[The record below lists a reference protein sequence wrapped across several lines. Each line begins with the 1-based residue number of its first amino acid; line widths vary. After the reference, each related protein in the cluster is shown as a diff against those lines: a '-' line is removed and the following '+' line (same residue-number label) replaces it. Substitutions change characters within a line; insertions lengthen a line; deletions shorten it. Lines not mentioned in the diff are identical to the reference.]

1 MTDHLGKWPVLPGYW
16 PDPTVCRVGKTYYLA
31 NSSFEYFPGIPLHRS
46 ADLRHWELIGN
57 VADRHEQLDLR
68 SGGASSG
75 IFAPTLRFHDDRF
88 WLITTDINQVRSGQ
102 LLFSSPSADG
112 PWSVPTVVAGIVGI
126 DPDIAWDDDG
136 TCYLTWC
143 RLGAIAQVILDPLT
157 GAVLSEPREVW
168 SGTGMRNPEGPHL
181 YRIGKW
187 WYLLIAEGGT
197 DRGHS
202 VSIARG
208 TSPSGPFEGYAGN
221 PILTHRSTDLRV
233 QSVGHADLV
242 ETPEGGWAMVY
253 HGTRPRGMFPEF
265 HVLGRETHVA
275 DVMWVDGWPIVHEL
289 DHSDLDID
297 TAFTDDFSG
306 PLHPRWV
313 SPRGALEGV
322 SSGDGLELRAP
333 ADGPGRPVA
342 VRVQDEEWSATA
354 TFDVSA
360 GTGRLLVYLNDAHWY
375 GLEVSATRVD
385 AVATVGPLRQTL
397 GTAAPLTGATEVVVR
412 IRAAEPPGVNSF
424 PPPPAPD
431 VVTLE
436 VVVDGEATVL
446 AELDGRYVSTEVAGG
461 FTGRTVGVQAVS
473 GRLVVRSFDYRSG
486 D

>member
-1 MTDHLGKWPVLPGYW
+1 VTDHLGKWPVLPGYW
-16 PDPTVCRVGKTYYLA
+16 PDPTVCRVGDTYYLA

-46 ADLRHWELIGN
+46 SDLRHWELIGN
-57 VADRHEQLDLR
+57 VADRLEQLDVR
-68 SGGASSG
+68 NGGASSG

-88 WLITTDINQVRSGQ
+88 WLITTDINRVRSGQ
-102 LLFSSPSADG
+102 LLFSSPSAEG
-112 PWSVPTVVAGIVGI
+112 PWSVPTIVAGVVGI
-126 DPDIAWDDDG
+126 DPDLAWDEDG

-143 RLGAIAQVILDPLT
+143 RLGAIAQVVIDPST
-157 GAVLSEPREVW
+157 GEVLSEPRQLW

-181 YRIGKW
+181 YRIGEW

-202 VSIARG
+202 VSIARA
-208 TSPSGPFEGYAGN
+208 TSPSGPFEGNPRN

-275 DVMWVDGWPIVHEL
+275 DVTWEDGWPVVHEL
-289 DHSDLDID
+289 DHSELGIE
-297 TAFTDDFSG
+297 TAFSDDFTA

-322 SSGDGLELRAP
+322 TSGEGLELRAP
-333 ADGPGRPVA
+333 ADGPGRPVT

-354 TFDVSA
+354 TLDISA
-360 GTGRLLVYLNDAHWY
+360 GTGRLLVYLNDDHWY
-375 GLEVSATRVD
+375 GLEASATRVD
-385 AVATVGPLRQTL
+385 AVGAAGPFKQKFGTVAVKG
-397 GTAAPLTGATEVVVR
+397 GGEVQVR
-412 IRAAEPPGVNSF
+412 IRASDTPGVGTF

-436 VVVDGEATVL
+436 VVVNGEASVL

-473 GRLVVRSFDYRSG
+473 SRVVARSFDYRPG
-486 D
+486 N